1 MTRGAGGVG
10 TVFGRTDRTTAKTP
24 TRTTTI
30 ATTRTATN
38 RARFSDAGGGGGL
51 KIPPDDAGIVPGATD
66 PDNEVPHAEQKRFAN
81 EFGVPQRGHTALA
94 DMQALQRVEQDH
106 WQGKS
111 SRNCSCRRLIAV
123 GPAKTYV
130 GSAASAAGMGGRKI
144 VLVIFDGLGDRPLT
158 HLGPNRPPE
167 ANPTPNLDWLGRN
180 VVHRLADPL

>member
-1 MTRGAGGVG
+1 LREPSGVAERAVTPPLVRIASIVLNGVNPVGTDVKVRTQFVPSLLLATFTPMTRGAGGVG

-51 KIPPDDAGIVPGATD
+51 KITPDDAGIVPGATD

-94 DMQALQRVEQDH
+94 DMQALQRVE
-106 WQGKS
+106 
-111 SRNCSCRRLIAV
+111 
-123 GPAKTYV
+123 
-130 GSAASAAGMGGRKI
+130 
-144 VLVIFDGLGDRPLT
+144 
-158 HLGPNRPPE
+158 
-167 ANPTPNLDWLGRN
+167 
-180 VVHRLADPL
+180 